1 MIKEKKAKDR
11 NLYLSE
17 KITCGLTAGFFA
29 AIIGNP
35 SELAMVRMQHDS
47 MLPPELKRG
56 YTSVF

>member
-1 MIKEKKAKDR
+1 M
-11 NLYLSE
+11 SE

-47 MLPPELKRG
+47 MLP
-56 YTSVF
+56 